1 MRWTGGVVPLGV
13 LVERVDERA
22 ATARAAVPRPT
33 RTPAIPPSAPPES
46 PSDSSRRS
54 VGAPLDDSSRSVAV
68 SWRDGS
74 WLAAAGGLYLLSLVL
89 PLYDYEGKR
98 KRALQPVVG
107 AAYTAA
113 VAGLGAIAIAT
124 LRLFRIGGRATLIAG
139 LLAAALLVAFAVE
152 LLADAYGDDSSVG
165 PAGLCALLVIG
176 SAITHVAAAGAQ
188 ALRTRRNRAGD
199 GRMQSDG

>member
-1 MRWTGGVVPLGV
+1 MAGRQLAGCGGRTVPAL
-13 LVERVDERA
+13 
-22 ATARAAVPRPT
+22 ARSAAVRL
-33 RTPAIPPSAPPES
+33 RGGSENALYSL
-46 PSDSSRRS
+46 SS
-54 VGAPLDDSSRSVAV
+54 
-68 SWRDGS
+68 
-74 WLAAAGGLYLLSLVL
+74 
-89 PLYDYEGKR
+89 
-98 KRALQPVVG
+98 G

-152 LLADAYGDDSSVG
+152 LLADAYGDDASVG